1 MPKNVPKIKKELYN
15 LLWYDIMGKR
25 VVYLSSRTKM
35 EVSKMITEYLGI
47 YQIHWCIHGSVVG
60 LPFSLTDVATPE
72 EASSIIEKTL
82 MGVKEEK
89 TLRELMKEKLS
100 LSEALSFDR

>member
-1 MPKNVPKIKKELYN
+1 
-15 LLWYDIMGKR
+15 
-25 VVYLSSRTKM
+25 
-35 EVSKMITEYLGI
+35 MITEYLGI

-82 MGVKEEK
+82 
-89 TLRELMKEKLS
+89 RRFWYCDYNQWDF
-100 LSEALSFDR
+100 AY

>member
-1 MPKNVPKIKKELYN
+1 
-15 LLWYDIMGKR
+15 
-25 VVYLSSRTKM
+25 
-35 EVSKMITEYLGI
+35 MITEYLGI

>member
-1 MPKNVPKIKKELYN
+1 MPKNVPKIKKESHN